1 MKQTADQ
8 KISTTLIIHG
18 SSMPESIETLSNEIV
33 CQFKV
38 FVKTNKIEKANE
50 FDRKV
55 GILYFWKA
63 GNILVTQ

>member
-1 MKQTADQ
+1 MSTA
-8 KISTTLIIHG
+8 LIIHG
-18 SSMPESIETLSNEIV
+18 SSVPESIETLSNEIV

-38 FVKTNKIEKANE
+38 FVKTNKIEKAND

-55 GILYFWKA
+55 GILYFQKA